1 MVTTNIHLVQSK
13 SQIIQRL
20 LEEKHITVEEAMT
33 LMMTEKEIQYIPTI
47 PQTPCPNYP
56 TYPNPFGPFY
66 YSTTSDSRTQ
76 K

>member
-1 MVTTNIHLVQSK
+1 
-13 SQIIQRL
+13 
-20 LEEKHITVEEAMT
+20 LEEKLITVEEAMT

>member
-1 MVTTNIHLVQSK
+1 MVTTNIHLTQSK

-33 LMMTEKEIQYIPTI
+33 LMMAEKEIQYIPTI
-47 PQTPCPNYP
+47 PQTPYPNYP

-66 YSTTSDSRTQ
+66 YSTTSDSKTQ